1 MIWGEYSL
9 NLKLF
14 MVKFKNV
21 LIFFRNE
28 LNEKVVETLSN
39 FVFEL
44 LVDDELQIARLLRK
58 KLLFKLDK
66 KRIDSLQ
73 EAKLKN
79 EQTLIDSNQNLKQQS
94 ISHNSLTRYD
104 QKL

>member
-1 MIWGEYSL
+1 
-9 NLKLF
+9 

>member
-1 MIWGEYSL
+1 
-9 NLKLF
+9 

-79 EQTLIDSNQNLKQQS
+79 EQTLIDSNQNIKQQS

-104 QKL
+104 LKL

>member
-1 MIWGEYSL
+1 
-9 NLKLF
+9 
-14 MVKFKNV
+14 
-21 LIFFRNE
+21 
-28 LNEKVVETLSN
+28 
-39 FVFEL
+39 VFEL

-104 QKL
+104 LKL

>member
-1 MIWGEYSL
+1 M
-9 NLKLF
+9 
-14 MVKFKNV
+14 
-21 LIFFRNE
+21 
-28 LNEKVVETLSN
+28 VETLSN

-104 QKL
+104 LKL